1 MKYNDK
7 KEKTL
12 DAGKSK
18 GAAVKAAEA
27 MARNLP
33 EFKAVQKWLDTEA
46 EIKLKLAIEKI
57 ATDLKI
63 PSLIIRSLS
72 LKAISAL
79 TDLGL
84 KLPRDAEID
93 LLLAY
98 VSGDL
103 LHVAIFEVKRS
114 DTSPWQAKCVPPNK
128 QAVKKAENQLT
139 KDLDILMAI
148 LAGIPPSQ
156 IIFRTLAAYPD
167 TPSSELCDNI
177 ICNGCLETGIICEED
192 IADSSLLQKKIQMP
206 DKPDRATASGKKH
219 LLVLSARC
227 LSHTSLLH
235 IGYREVKDKE
245 KLVTARHRHNL
256 DMVDRNMKEFVV
268 TSPQQQKVISDF
280 TQVSSS
286 KTHLLLEGPAG
297 TGKTLVTLQVAKILM
312 DSITDTAEEGK
323 WPVLVVTAD
332 RQSVDDP
339 IMKYLDES
347 LNCHKLFDGW
357 WSPTGTT
364 SWR

>member
-1 MKYNDK
+1 MEDNRGRRSPQHSRRGVQDDQPGRTGHVRFEKKKGKGAGNQIESYPVGQTIKNLNEQILAKYNEE
-7 KEKTL
+7 KEKAKAT
-12 DAGKSK
+12 GKSK
-18 GAAVKAAEA
+18 AGAENAAQA
-27 MARNLP
+27 MAKKLP

-114 DTSPWQAKCVPPNK
+114 DTSPWQAKCVPPNM

-177 ICNGCLETGIICEED
+177 ICNGCLETGIICKEHIE
-192 IADSSLLQKKIQMP
+192 DSSLLQKKI
-206 DKPDRATASGKKH
+206 
-219 LLVLSARC
+219 
-227 LSHTSLLH
+227 
-235 IGYREVKDKE
+235 
-245 KLVTARHRHNL
+245 
-256 DMVDRNMKEFVV
+256 
-268 TSPQQQKVISDF
+268 
-280 TQVSSS
+280 
-286 KTHLLLEGPAG
+286 
-297 TGKTLVTLQVAKILM
+297 
-312 DSITDTAEEGK
+312 
-323 WPVLVVTAD
+323 
-332 RQSVDDP
+332 
-339 IMKYLDES
+339 
-347 LNCHKLFDGW
+347 
-357 WSPTGTT
+357 
-364 SWR
+364 